1 MAKSPYIPLLD
12 EAQRLLGALGSSFSG
27 FGKTI
32 QNEMVPQA
40 SKLADSL
47 QTVLNF
53 HTGLHAPSPDQAL
66 LDAARK
72 TFGMAADAPL
82 ADVRARVQDRLGIVI
97 DSVRDSAPIK
107 TLEKASALPTI
118 GEAVHA
124 MSHNPV
130 SVGGTADY
138 GHASGGEGYPF
149 GGFEGGQHV
158 SALGRMFQR
167 HDTMVSQYSSGTRFA
182 IGAAELGVGSILMN
196 MGGHWI
202 SQSFNGYKSVDPA
215 NSNPLV
221 AAQIEPLSVPDRML
235 KAALGVGGMA
245 LGATAMFLGARTMFN
260 GHE

>member
-1 MAKSPYIPLLD
+1 MSKTPYIPLLD

-32 QNEMVPQA
+32 QNEMLPQA
-40 SKLADSL
+40 GKLADSL
-47 QTVLNF
+47 KTVLNF
-53 HTGLHAPSPDQAL
+53 HTGLNVPTPDQTL

-107 TLEKASALPTI
+107 TLEKAAAPALSSA
-118 GEAVHA
+118 V
-124 MSHNPV
+124 SHNTVP
-130 SVGGTADY
+130 VGGSSDY
-138 GHASGGEGYPF
+138 GHPAGESYPF

-158 SALGRMFQR
+158 SALGRVFQR
-167 HDTMVSQYSSGTRFA
+167 HDAILATKSPTARFA
-182 IGAAELGVGSILMN
+182 IGAAELGVGSMLMN
-196 MGGHWI
+196 IGGHWI
-202 SQSFNGYKSVDPA
+202 SQSFNGYKSVDPGNA
-215 NSNPLV
+215 NPV
-221 AAQIEPLSVPDRML
+221 IAVQVEPLSVPDRML
-235 KAALGVGGMA
+235 KGALGVGGMA

>member
-1 MAKSPYIPLLD
+1 MSKGPYIPLLD

-32 QNEMVPQA
+32 QNEMLPQA
-40 SKLADSL
+40 GKLADSL

-53 HTGLHAPSPDQAL
+53 HTGLNTPTPDQTL

-72 TFGMAADAPL
+72 TFGMATDAPL

-107 TLEKASALPTI
+107 TLERSVAPALGNAVSHLSHSPVPAGDVSGSYGGA
-118 GEAVHA
+118 GE
-124 MSHNPV
+124 S
-130 SVGGTADY
+130 
-138 GHASGGEGYPF
+138 YPF

-158 SALGRMFQR
+158 SALGRVFQR
-167 HDTMVSQYSSGTRFA
+167 HDAMLATKSPTARFA

-215 NSNPLV
+215 NSNPV
-221 AAQIEPLSVPDRML
+221 IAAQIEPLSVPDRML